1 MNQGRYLP
9 DPAKG
14 IEASAE
20 YAEGYAASHR
30 VPPDWDYKQDYIHLL
45 VIDALL
51 SDYVLLHV
59 GCGTGGFFRLARNHK
74 KIIGLDFSKAMIDK
88 ARDLA
93 KELGLKRVE
102 FVYGKFEDYEPSE
115 LFDAVN
121 LSGSIGWYVPWTGKE
136 PVLEKTRAMLKPG
149 GLAVLSFVKPR
160 GWFQHLKAALFPG
173 KTVLIREKRLFGMIQ
188 KAGFERLFSIDS
200 GKNVYVF
207 CRAGVS
213 GAN

>member
-14 IEASAE
+14 IEASAQ
-20 YAEGYAASHR
+20 YAEHYAASHR
-30 VPPDWDYKQDYIHLL
+30 VPPSWDYKQEYIHL
-45 VIDALL
+45 VMIDALL

-102 FVYGKFEDYEPSE
+102 FVYKKFEDYDPSE
-115 LFDAVN
+115 SFDAVN
-121 LSGSIGWYVPWTGKE
+121 LAGAIGWYVPWIGKDAI
-136 PVLEKTRAMLKPG
+136 LAKTHAMLKPG

-160 GWFQHLKAALFPG
+160 GWLQLLKAVLFPG
-173 KTVLIREKRLFGMIQ
+173 KTVLIREPRFFGMIQ
-188 KAGFERLFSIDS
+188 KAGFERLFSIDV
-200 GKNVYVF
+200 GRNVYVF
-207 CRAGVS
+207 CRRPAP